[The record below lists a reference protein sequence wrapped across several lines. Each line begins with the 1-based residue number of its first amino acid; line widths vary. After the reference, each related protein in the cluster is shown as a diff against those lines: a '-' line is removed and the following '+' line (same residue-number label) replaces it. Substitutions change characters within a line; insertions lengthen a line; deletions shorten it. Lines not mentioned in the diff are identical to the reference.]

1 MRIAV
6 LDDDPAQAD
15 FVCAALAAA
24 GHVCHRFAE
33 GNVLVDRLRCETF
46 DLLVLDWNVPG
57 MSGAE
62 VLRWARETLAER
74 VPVLFLTTCG
84 SEAEMA
90 TIFGLGADDYIVK
103 PVHAKVLRARIASL
117 LRCACRIGACEGS
130 ETFGRFAFDARTRQ
144 VSANGEPVSL
154 SPPEFDLAL
163 LLFRHLGRPLAR
175 AHIQEAVVRD
185 SPSASLRMLDTH
197 MSMIRTKLDLRP
209 ENGYRL
215 APIHG
220 FGYRLDRIEN
230 EKP

>member
-15 FVCAALAAA
+15 FVCGTLTAAD
-24 GHVCHRFAE
+24 HVCQCFPE
-33 GNVLVDRLRCETF
+33 GNLLVDRLKRETF

-57 MSGAE
+57 MSGVE
-62 VLRWARETLAER
+62 VLRWVRQTLSER
-74 VPVLFLTTCG
+74 VPVLFLTSCG
-84 SEAEMA
+84 SETEMA

-103 PVHAKVLRARIASL
+103 PVHADVLRARIASL
-117 LRCACRIGACEGS
+117 LRCAYRFNPCEGS
-130 ETFGRFAFDARTRQ
+130 EIFDDFEFDLRTRQ
-144 VSANGEPVSL
+144 VTSRREPVAL
-154 SPPEFDLAL
+154 TAEEFDLAL

-175 AHIQEAVVRD
+175 AHIQEAVVRN
-185 SPSASLRMLDTH
+185 SSGASSRVVDTH
-197 MSMIRTKLDLRP
+197 MSMVRAKLKLRS